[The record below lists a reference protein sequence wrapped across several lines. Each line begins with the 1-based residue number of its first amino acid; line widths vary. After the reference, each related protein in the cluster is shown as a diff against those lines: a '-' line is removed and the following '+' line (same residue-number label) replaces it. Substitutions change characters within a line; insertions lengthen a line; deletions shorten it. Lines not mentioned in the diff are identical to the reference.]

1 MPPTKF
7 FDQVQSPAQLAVFV
21 MTHLQT
27 NSNDKPETL
36 CARAAQ
42 HSQRVALIAENKST
56 SYAELIK
63 LSSIVAQQLLS
74 ILNTEDLGESR
85 VAYLVP
91 PGLDHVVI
99 QWGIW
104 KAGGVAVPLAVSH
117 PPAELSHTLEDSDP
131 SFVIV
136 NSLYEEKIQEATDGD
151 LLVIDSSELVD
162 GTFNLDPNNPELP
175 SVNPERRAMM
185 IYTSGTTGKPKGAV
199 VTHAILVAQ
208 ITSLAEAWGWEKND
222 QIMLVLPLHHIHGI
236 VNVLCCAL
244 WTGASCQIL
253 PNFDPVDTWNR
264 LSKGNLTLFMAV
276 PTIYMLLIKTWES
289 AKPRNRSR
297 WSQGASTLRLMVS
310 GSAAL
315 PKTALERWKAITG
328 QVLLERYGMTEIG
341 MALSNPLHGERR
353 PGYVG
358 TPLPRVRVRR
368 VDENGEEL
376 GHSTQEGELEVA
388 GPNVFLEYWRNPK
401 MTEDSFR
408 DGWFRTGDMAT
419 VDKGDYRL
427 LGRTSVDIIK
437 TGGFKVSALEI
448 EEVLRQHQLVS
459 DCAVVGIPDED
470 WGELVAVAIVK
481 ESSGEIELNNMITW
495 AKKYLASYK
504 TPREF
509 RFVTKLPRNA
519 MGKIQKEQ
527 VKLLFLDSS
536 ET

>member
-1 MPPTKF
+1 
-7 FDQVQSPAQLAVFV
+7 
-21 MTHLQT
+21 
-27 NSNDKPETL
+27 
-36 CARAAQ
+36 
-42 HSQRVALIAENKST
+42 
-56 SYAELIK
+56 
-63 LSSIVAQQLLS
+63 
-74 ILNTEDLGESR
+74 
-85 VAYLVP
+85 
-91 PGLDHVVI
+91 
-99 QWGIW
+99 
-104 KAGGVAVPLAVSH
+104 
-117 PPAELSHTLEDSDP
+117 
-131 SFVIV
+131 
-136 NSLYEEKIQEATDGD
+136 
-151 LLVIDSSELVD
+151 
-162 GTFNLDPNNPELP
+162 
-175 SVNPERRAMM
+175 
-185 IYTSGTTGKPKGAV
+185 
-199 VTHAILVAQ
+199 
-208 ITSLAEAWGWEKND
+208 
-222 QIMLVLPLHHIHGI
+222 
-236 VNVLCCAL
+236 
-244 WTGASCQIL
+244 
-253 PNFDPVDTWNR
+253 
-264 LSKGNLTLFMAV
+264 
-276 PTIYMLLIKTWES
+276 
-289 AKPRNRSR
+289 
-297 WSQGASTLRLMVS
+297 
-310 GSAAL
+310 
-315 PKTALERWKAITG
+315 
-328 QVLLERYGMTEIG
+328 
-341 MALSNPLHGERR
+341 
-353 PGYVG
+353 
-358 TPLPRVRVRR
+358 

-408 DGWFRTGDMAT
+408 NGWFRTGDMAT